1 MPWAWCGTDGAEQIT
16 FEAFDENGN
25 SLGTVIGNHAT
36 AGNNGEIDEDR
47 FYGATNSGGISSIHI
62 SNATGGIEVDHLQYG
77 LRGDFLPTP
86 APFPVTLALMASGLL
101 AAGAARAARRK
112 R

>member
-1 MPWAWCGTDGAEQIT
+1 M
-16 FEAFDENGN
+16 
-25 SLGTVIGNHAT
+25 IGNHAT

-62 SNATGGIEVDHLQYG
+62 SNASGGIEVDHLQYG
-77 LRGDFLPTP
+77 LRGDFVPTP
-86 APFPVTLALMASGLL
+86 APFPATLALMASGLL
-101 AAGAARAARRK
+101 AAGAACAARRK